1 MAQFTNQ
8 ATLSYNGT
16 TANSNIVTGEVTQV
30 ISMDKNAVSATY
42 RPGDEV
48 TYVVTLRNAGTTAF
62 SNLTLSD
69 NLGAYTFGTGT
80 LTPMAYTGDAVLYYV
95 NGVLQ
100 SSPTVTAGPPLTV
113 SGLSIPAGGDIA
125 VVYRARLNEFAPLGA
140 DASVTNTVTL
150 TGTDLTTAITAS
162 ETIKMATDPALTITK
177 AVSPATVPENGTL
190 TYTFTITN
198 TGATTAGA
206 TADIV
211 FSDQFNPILSN
222 ISVTLNGAAWAATGN
237 YTYDTSTGVF
247 TTTAGRLTVPAATY
261 TQDAATGAWSVTPGV
276 TTLVIS
282 GTV

>member
-8 ATLSYNGT
+8 ASLSYNGT
-16 TANSNIVTGEVTQV
+16 TASSNIVTGEVTQV
-30 ISMDKNAVSATY
+30 ISMDKNAVSSTY
-42 RPGDEV
+42 QSGDEV

-80 LTPMAYTGDAVLYYV
+80 LTPMTYTGDDVLYYV

-100 SSPTVTAGPPLTV
+100 STPTVTAGPPLTV

-125 VVYRARLNEFAPLGA
+125 VVYRARLNEFAPLGD
-140 DASVTNTVTL
+140 DATLTNTVTL
-150 TGTDLTTAITAS
+150 TGDGLTAAVTASKAITTADEAELS
-162 ETIKMATDPALTITK
+162 ITK

-190 TYTFTITN
+190 TYTFTISN
-198 TGATTAGA
+198 TGRAAA
-206 TADIV
+206 DAAADIV
-211 FSDQFNPILSN
+211 FSDQFNPVLNN
-222 ISVTLNGAAWAATGN
+222 ISVTLNGTAWASTGH

-247 TTTAGRLTVPAATY
+247 TTTAGEITVPAAAY
-261 TQDAATGAWSVTPGV
+261 TQDSSTGAWSVTPGV
-276 TTLVIS
+276 TTLEIS

>member
-8 ATLSYNGT
+8 ASLSYNGT

-30 ISMDKNAVSATY
+30 ISMDKNAVSSTY
-42 RPGDEV
+42 QSGDEV

-80 LTPMAYTGDAVLYYV
+80 LTPMSYTGDAVLYYV

-100 SSPTVTAGPPLTV
+100 STPTVTAGPPLTV

-140 DASVTNTVTL
+140 DASLTNTVTL
-150 TGTDLTTAITAS
+150 TGDGLTAAVTAS
-162 ETIKMATDPALTITK
+162 EAITTADEAELSITK

-190 TYTFTITN
+190 TYTFTISN
-198 TGATTAGA
+198 TGRAAADATS
-206 TADIV
+206 DIV
-211 FSDQFNPILSN
+211 FSDQFNPILNN
-222 ISVTLNGAAWAATGN
+222 ISVTLNGAAWASTGH

-247 TTTAGRLTVPAATY
+247 TSTAGEITVPAATY
-261 TQDAATGAWSVTPGV
+261 TQDASTGAWSVTPGV
-276 TTLVIS
+276 TTLEIS

>member
-8 ATLSYNGT
+8 ASLSYNGT

-30 ISMDKNAVSATY
+30 ISMDKNAVSSTY
-42 RPGDEV
+42 QSGDEV

-100 SSPTVTAGPPLTV
+100 STPTVTAGPPLTV

-140 DASVTNTVTL
+140 DASLTNTVTL
-150 TGTDLTTAITAS
+150 TGDGLTAAVTAS
-162 ETIKMATDPALTITK
+162 EAITTADEAELSITK

-190 TYTFTITN
+190 TYTFTISN
-198 TGATTAGA
+198 TGRAAADATS
-206 TADIV
+206 DIV
-211 FSDQFNPILSN
+211 FSDQFNPILNN
-222 ISVTLNGAAWAATGN
+222 ISVTLNGAAWASTGH

-247 TTTAGRLTVPAATY
+247 TTTAGEITVPAATY
-261 TQDAATGAWSVTPGV
+261 TQDASTGAWSVTPGV
-276 TTLVIS
+276 TTLEIS